1 MVKDAIRLAWRV
13 IKYEIGMWR
22 SLFRWLLRLPR
33 TNEPGAELHPYAG
46 ASAPLIWAFI
56 VMNAIEVP
64 VVHLALPWELAR
76 NLLLGLGVWGLA
88 WMLGLLASLKIHPH
102 TVGPSGLRVR
112 YGISIDLTIPWSA
125 IDTVKQQ
132 RRDLEKSRS
141 VQFDGTTLH
150 VVQVKQTNVQVSLR
164 EPILVHRHDGDHPVT
179 EVNLWADEPK
189 DLLKSVRARLAAE
202 VA

>member
-1 MVKDAIRLAWRV
+1 MAKSGFRLAWRV
-13 IKYEIGMWR
+13 IRYEIGLWR
-22 SLFRWLLRLPR
+22 SLFRWLLRRPR

-64 VVHLALPWELAR
+64 VVHLALPWEHSR
-76 NLLLGLGVWGLA
+76 NALLVLGIWGLA
-88 WMLGLLASLKIHPH
+88 WMVGLLASLKIHPH

-125 IDTVKQQ
+125 IDTVKQV
-132 RRDLEKSRS
+132 RRDLEKGRS
-141 VQFDGTTLH
+141 VQFDGTILH

-164 EPILVHRHDGDHPVT
+164 EPIVVPRHDGDHTVT

-189 DLLKSVRARLAAE
+189 DLLKSVRAHLTAD

>member
-1 MVKDAIRLAWRV
+1 MAKDAFRLAWRV
-13 IKYEIGMWR
+13 IRYEIGMWR
-22 SLFRWLLRLPR
+22 SLFRWLLRRPR
-33 TNEPGAELHPYAG
+33 TTEPGAELHPYAG

-64 VVHLALPWELAR
+64 VVHLALPWQQAR
-76 NLLLGLGVWGLA
+76 NVLLVLGIWGLA

-132 RRDLEKSRS
+132 RRDVEKGKS
-141 VQFDGTTLH
+141 VQFDGTILH
-150 VVQVKQTNVQVSLR
+150 VVQVKQTNVQVGLR
-164 EPILVHRHDGDHPVT
+164 EPIVVRRHDGEHTVT

-189 DLLKSVRARLAAE
+189 DLLKSVRARLTAE